1 MGKLWLDVILKP
13 DHWCIFK
20 QDGGKYRV
28 TTRNAK
34 GAIEKL
40 INFEVEEKEEDK
52 DDKDDWRRQDERVAE
67 RKSGCLFVDVS
78 RRRRERTKFC
88 INIE

>member
-1 MGKLWLDVILKP
+1 MRS
-13 DHWCIFK
+13 H

-52 DDKDDWRRQDERVAE
+52 EDKDDWEQTRQDSHGRGWSPRVCLLILAGVVGAE
-67 RKSGCLFVDVS
+67 
-78 RRRRERTKFC
+78 KFH
-88 INIE
+88 INIVNSNQHT

>member
-1 MGKLWLDVILKP
+1 MGKQSFAFTFSSTTKLTGS
-13 DHWCIFK
+13 K

-52 DDKDDWRRQDERVAE
+52 EDKDD
-67 RKSGCLFVDVS
+67 
-78 RRRRERTKFC
+78 
-88 INIE
+88 

>member
-1 MGKLWLDVILKP
+1 MRS
-13 DHWCIFK
+13 H

-52 DDKDDWRRQDERVAE
+52 EDKDD
-67 RKSGCLFVDVS
+67 
-78 RRRRERTKFC
+78 
-88 INIE
+88 

>member
-1 MGKLWLDVILKP
+1 MIE
-13 DHWCIFK
+13 

-52 DDKDDWRRQDERVAE
+52 DDKDD
-67 RKSGCLFVDVS
+67 
-78 RRRRERTKFC
+78 
-88 INIE
+88 

>member
-1 MGKLWLDVILKP
+1 MGKQSFAFMFASKTKLTWS
-13 DHWCIFK
+13 K

-52 DDKDDWRRQDERVAE
+52 EDKEDD
-67 RKSGCLFVDVS
+67 
-78 RRRRERTKFC
+78 
-88 INIE
+88 

>member
-1 MGKLWLDVILKP
+1 MGWSLLLVAQDPELTL
-13 DHWCIFK
+13 FQ

-52 DDKDDWRRQDERVAE
+52 DGKD
-67 RKSGCLFVDVS
+67 
-78 RRRRERTKFC
+78 
-88 INIE
+88 I

>member
-1 MGKLWLDVILKP
+1 MNTWRQLWIVSLPSRAWDVLASLQLKIYGCVILCFSLEAELMRS
-13 DHWCIFK
+13 H

-52 DDKDDWRRQDERVAE
+52 EDKDD
-67 RKSGCLFVDVS
+67 
-78 RRRRERTKFC
+78 
-88 INIE
+88 